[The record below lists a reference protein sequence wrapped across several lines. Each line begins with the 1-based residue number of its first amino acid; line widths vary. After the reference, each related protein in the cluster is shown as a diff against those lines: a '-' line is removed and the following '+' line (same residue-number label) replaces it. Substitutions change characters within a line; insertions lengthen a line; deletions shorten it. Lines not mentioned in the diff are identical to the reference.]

1 MEGFTKNILIIDD
14 NDAINY
20 FNELMLRS
28 SNKVDGVKSVT
39 SCDKGLLYIN
49 RLKQE
54 GKELPDVILLDINMP
69 RMTGWE
75 FCEILKST
83 QILDQKKTHVYILT
97 NSLSDT
103 DFSQSKNL
111 NFVHGYIKK
120 PLTKNNLST
129 FL

>member
-1 MEGFTKNILIIDD
+1 MEDFTKNILIIDD

-28 SNKVDGVKSVT
+28 SNKVDGIKSVT
-39 SCDKGLLYIN
+39 SCDKGLIYIN
-49 RLKQE
+49 RLKLE

-75 FCEILKST
+75 FCEILKSNH
-83 QILDQKKTHVYILT
+83 IIDQKKTQVYILT
-97 NSLSDT
+97 NSLDQK
-103 DFSQSKNL
+103 DFSQSKEL

-120 PLTKNNLST
+120 PLTKHNLLT